1 MNSFTELTKESVP
14 ALWERRHELFAQDS
28 VSLLNVSV
36 DSAGVAFL
44 VRWSKSLGEGK
55 KLVLKDASADV
66 ERLINVFKISQL
78 FSME

>member
-14 ALWERRHELFAQDS
+14 ALWERRSEIFAKDS
-28 VSLLNVSV
+28 VCLANVTV

-44 VRWSKSLGEGK
+44 VRWSKSLGKGR
-55 KLVLKDASADV
+55 KLILKDASADV
-66 ERLINVFKISQL
+66 VRLINVFKISQL

>member
-14 ALWERRHELFAQDS
+14 ALWERRSELFAKES
-28 VSLLNVSV
+28 VSLANVTV

-44 VRWSKSLGEGK
+44 VRWSKSLGK
-55 KLVLKDASADV
+55 SRRLILKDASADV
-66 ERLINVFKISQL
+66 VRLINVFKISQL

>member
-14 ALWERRHELFAQDS
+14 ALWERRCEIFAKDS
-28 VSLLNVSV
+28 VCLANVTV

-44 VRWSKSLGEGK
+44 VRWSKSLGNGR
-55 KLVLKDASADV
+55 KLILKDASADV
-66 ERLINVFKISQL
+66 VRLINVFKISQL